1 MRKAAVFSNALLVSE
16 YGLCYSIDTKTS
28 ALFDG
33 AIALL
38 ESGEKDLEIIQ
49 NKFDEITRAINDLQ
63 DEFEENDSEIETVA
77 RDSIGETAGYI
88 LDWFGIGID
97 AEEAIRERDW

>member
-49 NKFDEITRAINDLQ
+49 K
-63 DEFEENDSEIETVA
+63 
-77 RDSIGETAGYI
+77 
-88 LDWFGIGID
+88 
-97 AEEAIRERDW
+97 